1 MKKTALYQAI
11 DGGRKAV
18 PETPIYCSTS
28 DARLGFGYYFWD
40 SIIGAAHW
48 WGKQRYGENN
58 YIICQS
64 FYDAHS
70 DKYFDLVGNL
80 LHKEQLKSCADKLR
94 ARGRQGF
101 ALAEVLEGL
110 REVCPEFDDLYWAI
124 RAEAV
129 NKHYL
134 DRKQDFPLRKEEPTS
149 CEDGDIS
156 FARGTK
162 LVLSCGLRVQ
172 LCVTN
177 LAFLLEGEYTAICYP
192 EYRDASYMA

>member
-18 PETPIYCSTS
+18 PQTPIYCSTS
-28 DARLGFGYYFWD
+28 DARLGYGYYFWD

-48 WGKQRYGENN
+48 WGRVHYGGN

-70 DKYFDLVGNL
+70 DKYFDLIGNL
-80 LHKEQLKSCADKLR
+80 LHRAQLKGCADKLR
-94 ARGRQGF
+94 VRGRQGF

-110 REVCPEFDDLYWAI
+110 RKVCPEFDDLYWAI

-129 NKHYL
+129 NKHYP
-134 DRKQDFPLRKEEPTS
+134 DRKQDIPLHKDEPTS
-149 CEDGDIS
+149 CKGRDIP
-156 FARGTK
+156 FAEGAKR

-177 LAFLLEGEYTAICYP
+177 LAFLLEGEYTAIYP

>member
-18 PETPIYCSTS
+18 PELPIYCSTS
-28 DARLGFGYYFWD
+28 DARLGHGYYFWD

-48 WGKQRYGENN
+48 WGKKRYGKNN

-70 DKYFDLVGNL
+70 DKLFDLLGNL
-80 LHKEQLKSCADKLR
+80 LHKEQLKSCSDKLR
-94 ARGRQGF
+94 AKGCQGF
-101 ALAEVLEGL
+101 TLAEVLEGL

-124 RAEAV
+124 RAEFIKVEAPPDK
-129 NKHYL
+129 NL
-134 DRKQDFPLRKEEPTS
+134 DFTVSPPSREKGRT
-149 CEDGDIS
+149 
-156 FARGTK
+156 T
-162 LVLSCGLRVQ
+162 VLHCGNRVQ

-177 LAFLLEGEYTAICYP
+177 LAFLLEGEYAAIYP